1 MSAIQIPVS
10 IGEAVDK
17 ITILNIKKEKI
28 SSSAAKINE
37 EISLIT
43 QAIKDFNVNVKYFI
57 NLELVNR
64 KLWDIEDNIR
74 IKEKNN
80 QFDIEFIELAR
91 SVYKNNDAR
100 FKIKSEINN
109 KYNSNI
115 LEFKLFTWKKYY

>member
-1 MSAIQIPVS
+1 MNYSTIQIPIS

-28 SSSAAKINE
+28 PSSAAKINE
-37 EISLIT
+37 EILLIIQT
-43 QAIKDFNVNVKYFI
+43 IKDFNINTEYFI

-74 IKEKNN
+74 VKEKNN

-109 KYNSNI
+109 KYDSNI
-115 LEFKLFTWKKYY
+115 LEFKHFT

>member
-57 NLELVNR
+57 DLELINR
-64 KLWDIEDNIR
+64 ELWDIEDNIR
-74 IKEKNN
+74 VKEKNN
-80 QFDIEFIELAR
+80 QFFLSYQLLLCLVLWGLFGCVLA
-91 SVYKNNDAR
+91 
-100 FKIKSEINN
+100 
-109 KYNSNI
+109 I
-115 LEFKLFTWKKYY
+115 L

>member
-1 MSAIQIPVS
+1 MNYSTIQIPIS

-28 SSSAAKINE
+28 PSSAAKINE

-43 QAIKDFNVNVKYFI
+43 QAIKDFNINTEYFI

-74 IKEKNN
+74 VKEKNN

-115 LEFKLFTWKKYY
+115 LEFKHFT